1 MARLIPGP
9 STRNPGTDVGAA
21 GGGVASA
28 LSRRE
33 GGAGTAKPRTPRERD
48 FFIDNRPVRI
58 HFIIEMIWWTSLAPW
73 QLELPFP
80 GSLIS
85 TFLARTPKPYRV
97 TSLVRRRTPLQ
108 GVFAHKKLPPLGP
121 YSRPVPR
128 VLGGSKGVERFVM
141 SEVPLHRV
149 TSLVRRRTPLG
160 PCKRPSGGSRG
171 GQGARCTGVPRS

>member
-1 MARLIPGP
+1 MHQADHLGK
-9 STRNPGTDVGAA
+9 GLV
-21 GGGVASA
+21 
-28 LSRRE
+28 
-33 GGAGTAKPRTPRERD
+33 TPFRERERG
-48 FFIDNRPVRI
+48 FLIDNLLVRI

-80 GSLIS
+80 GSLVS

-128 VLGGSKGVERFVM
+128 VLGGSWGVERFRM
-141 SEVPLHRV
+141 SEVPLYRV

-160 PCKRPSGGSRG
+160 PCKLPSGGSRG